1 MKGKEMTRRN
11 IIIYAAFVVISAVL
25 TSTFISCAKR
35 QTAATG
41 PEVAVPADCPPGA
54 KYCPTPKADT
64 AKPGAGF
71 GRDSATVG
79 QLAEPVTAK
88 VRVYPAAADK
98 PSEARARIPAGTWLL
113 PEEMLDKPY

>member
-1 MKGKEMTRRN
+1 MNKQSIVAIALGFM
-11 IIIYAAFVVISAVL
+11 IAALAGAL
-25 TSTFISCAKR
+25 ISCAAGKR
-35 QTAATG
+35 
-41 PEVAVPADCPPGA
+41 PEPERTEDVQSTDRQPDANP
-54 KYCPTPKADT
+54 CPTPKADT

-88 VRVYPAAADK
+88 VRVYPAAA
-98 PSEARARIPAGTWLL
+98 EAPIEAKARIPAGTWLL